1 MIIVGASCRTLILL
15 FFAINLVWSRVEC
28 DLYATRKQ
36 HPLHK
41 TSQTT
46 KKSAGFVTPR
56 VTAFW

>member
-15 FFAINLVWSRVEC
+15 FFAFNLVRSRVEC

-41 TSQTT
+41 TSQNHL
-46 KKSAGFVTPR
+46 KPR
-56 VTAFW
+56 VLPHPV